1 MDDPQPR
8 TASGPT
14 ELTPGGINA
23 VGHMLALL
31 GDEWSLLVM
40 QQALLGAT
48 RYGQFMSRLPI
59 SNSVL
64 TRRLGTLTAD
74 GLLRRHRYQERPAR
88 DEYLVTARGRAMWPV
103 LLSIWEWERRW
114 VPEQRDALP
123 GMRHA
128 SCGKDFSPLLS
139 CSSCEKEARAGEVV
153 ARWGP
158 SGGWQR
164 SLPPANTRR
173 RSGSGSGAGSDERDS
188 PSGLFPQ
195 TMSVLGNR
203 WACAI
208 LVAAFTGTTRFS
220 TFQKLLA
227 APPGSVSDRLARFRE
242 NGIMTTSPERPDYLL
257 TAKGEAFLPVL
268 VTGLQ
273 WAQSWFSAPEG
284 PAVNLTHT
292 ACDQVF
298 HPVLRCDRCK
308 EPLTGNS
315 IQSI

>member
-8 TASGPT
+8 TGSGPT

-23 VGHMLALL
+23 VGHMLGLL

-74 GLLRRHRYQERPAR
+74 GLLARHRYQERPPR
-88 DEYLVTARGRAMWPV
+88 DEYLVTARGRALWPI

-114 VPEQRDALP
+114 VPEQRRALP

-128 SCGKDFSPLLS
+128 LCGRDFSPLLS
-139 CSSCEKEARAGEVV
+139 CSGCGQDAVAGEVM
-153 ARWGP
+153 ATWGP

-164 SLPPANTRR
+164 SLPVATTRR
-173 RSGSGSGAGSDERDS
+173 RSGSGSTTDGRDS

-220 TFQKLLA
+220 EFQKLLA

-242 NGIMTTSPERPDYLL
+242 NGIMTTSRERPEYLL

-268 VTGLQ
+268 VTALQ
-273 WAQSWFSAPEG
+273 WAQSWFASPEG
-284 PAVNLTHT
+284 PAVHLAHT
-292 ACDQVF
+292 TCEQAF
-298 HPVLRCDRCK
+298 HPILRCDRCK

-315 IQSI
+315 VLTT

>member
-23 VGHMLALL
+23 VGHMLGLL

-74 GLLRRHRYQERPAR
+74 GLLARHRYQDRPPR
-88 DEYLVTARGRAMWPV
+88 DEYLVTARGRALWPI
-103 LLSIWEWERRW
+103 LLSIWEWERHW
-114 VPEQRDALP
+114 VPEQRRALP
-123 GMRHA
+123 GMRHVL
-128 SCGKDFSPLLS
+128 CGRDFSPLLS
-139 CSSCEKEARAGEVV
+139 CSGCGQDAAAGEVV

-164 SLPPANTRR
+164 SLPAATTRR
-173 RSGSGSGAGSDERDS
+173 RSTTDERDS

-220 TFQKLLA
+220 DFQKLLG

-242 NGIMTTSPERPDYLL
+242 NGILTTSPERPEYLL

-268 VTGLQ
+268 VTALQ
-273 WAQSWFSAPEG
+273 WAQSWFASPEG

-292 ACDQVF
+292 ACEQDL
-298 HPVLRCDRCK
+298 HAVLRCDQCK

-315 IQSI
+315 VLTV